1 MMYLAAC
8 CGAGM
13 MRYDEPMK
21 AIIAEFPWARPAPRR
36 AAVRALGRRAWRLAL
51 LGLGAL
57 LCACVYRMPILQGNY
72 LDPDVIAQVKPGMT
86 HSQVRYL
93 LGTPMVPDAFDSSR
107 WDYDFYFKTR
117 RLQTPQRGHVV
128 VHFEKNL
135 VASVASDVT
144 TAPFAPVS
152 ARGAHA
158 PQPL

>member
-1 MMYLAAC
+1 MLYL
-8 CGAGM
+8 GASDGARM

-21 AIIAEFPWARPAPRR
+21 AIIPEFPPGRPAARHP
-36 AAVRALGRRAWRLAL
+36 GRRVLARVTL
-51 LGLGAL
+51 LGLAAL

-93 LGTPMVPDAFDSSR
+93 LGTPMVPDAFDSTR
-107 WDYDFYFKTR
+107 WDYDYFFKTR
-117 RLQTPQRGHVV
+117 RLETPQRGHVV
-128 VHFEKNL
+128 VHFDQNL
-135 VASVASDVT
+135 VASVESNVK

-158 PQPL
+158 PQPF